1 MASEK
6 AKYTDCEK
14 YHQVLRI
21 SLDHK
26 KVLFNFS
33 PSVFALASA
42 AGFTVLLWT
51 TSGRIGRERG
61 VSFFSPFL
69 VLKLLTV
76 SVTVTIGG

>member
-1 MASEK
+1 MESEK

-33 PSVFALASA
+33 PSLIRLE
-42 AGFTVLLWT
+42 TEIIELH
-51 TSGRIGRERG
+51 
-61 VSFFSPFL
+61 
-69 VLKLLTV
+69 
-76 SVTVTIGG
+76 